1 MGEIISSI
9 PNKLRLIDL
18 SYVYNAT
25 VFLVKFREDLLC
37 IL

>member
-1 MGEIISSI
+1 MGKIKSSI

-25 VFLVKFREDLLC
+25 VFFGQ
-37 IL
+37 I